1 MDHNE
6 YKETL
11 DAYKQERLPVV
22 LTAAEAMDILG
33 VGKNTMYRLLKSGK
47 LPAVR
52 IGRAWRISEEN
63 LGHFLLGHTNLVKA
77 TSQG

>member
-11 DAYKQERLPVV
+11 DIYKQEHLPVV

-33 VGKNTMYRLLKSGK
+33 VGKNTMYRLLKSGE

-52 IGRAWRISEEN
+52 IGRVWRIQMEE
-63 LGHFLLGHTNLVKA
+63 LSRYLH
-77 TSQG
+77 

>member
-11 DAYKQERLPVV
+11 DAYKQEHLPVV

-33 VGKNTMYRLLKSGK
+33 VGKNTMYRLLKSGELK
-47 LPAVR
+47 GVR
-52 IGRAWRISEEN
+52 VGRSWRIPESSIEK
-63 LGHFLLGHTNLVKA
+63 LMYDK
-77 TSQG
+77 

>member
-11 DAYKQERLPVV
+11 DIYKQEHLPVV

-33 VGKNTMYRLLKSGK
+33 VGKNTMYRLLKTGE

-52 IGRAWRISEEN
+52 IG
-63 LGHFLLGHTNLVKA
+63 
-77 TSQG
+77 

>member
-1 MDHNE
+1 MDRSE
-6 YKETL
+6 YKDAL
-11 DAYKQERLPVV
+11 DTYKQEHLPVV

-33 VGKNTMYRLLKSGK
+33 VGKNTMYRLLKSGE

-63 LGHFLLGHTNLVKA
+63 LGHFLLGYANLVKA

>member
-1 MDHNE
+1 MDHSE
-6 YKETL
+6 YREAL

-33 VGKNTMYRLLKSGK
+33 VGKNTMYRLLKTGE

-52 IGRAWRISEEN
+52 IGRAWRINLEN
-63 LGHFLLGHTNLVKA
+63 LQAFLALPSVSRLNP
-77 TSQG
+77 